1 MSERRGLEQ
10 VDGLLVSVVAVLG
23 LLAVAVVFLLREG
36 GTVGAPGGMG
46 PQLLGFTLTILVVI
60 VWLTLSRR

>member
-1 MSERRGLEQ
+1 
-10 VDGLLVSVVAVLG
+10 VAGLG

-36 GTVGAPGGMG
+36 GTVGVPGGIG
-46 PQLLGFTLTILVVI
+46 PQLLGFTLTILVVL